1 MFSNTKP
8 SSLAA
13 NRDLTV
19 KNRPALSG
27 AGNATS
33 TCFAISWSGIF
44 LLLIV
49 TMGILVLPANAYT
62 TPEGI
67 LSSQKVY
74 VSGVTYD
81 PGVFF
86 VGDTGTVTFAVTN
99 SNSDQSVVV
108 NHATFSDAGID
119 LISGTYDASANLGP
133 LQTRSFVFSV
143 AATAPEGT
151 YYPTFSL
158 NFRDGD
164 SLWYRSM
171 VKIDNTPL
179 VLTIL
184 DKPDTFT
191 EGRKKSIN
199 LQISNPRDNEVQNV
213 ILDASGAGATVSPA
227 KIFIGDIASGANK
240 SATFAVT
247 PDQLATLLI
256 TVNYYNGD
264 NLHKVT
270 MELPIEFGTDK
281 KQASP
286 VISNV
291 LVKSEAGTYH
301 ITGDVTNAG
310 LETANAVTVTSTA
323 PAVPADPYRS
333 YIVGA
338 LKPDDFGSFEVT
350 FTAANATSVPLQLSF
365 KDSDGNVVTS
375 RLDVAV
381 TIADAAQNQVLPNL
395 LPVMVIVIV
404 LALAGGYLYIRRRKN
419 Q

>member
-1 MFSNTKP
+1 M
-8 SSLAA
+8 
-13 NRDLTV
+13 
-19 KNRPALSG
+19 KNKGLIALF
-27 AGNATS
+27 TL
-33 TCFAISWSGIF
+33 C
-44 LLLIV
+44 LLLLCG
-49 TMGILVLPANAYT
+49 MANAYT

-67 LSSQKVY
+67 ISSQKVY
-74 VSGVTYD
+74 VSSVTYD
-81 PGVFF
+81 PGAFF
-86 VGDTGTVTFAVTN
+86 VGDSGTVIFAVTN

-119 LISGTYDASANLGP
+119 LVSGTYDSSANIGP

-171 VKIDNTPL
+171 VKIENMPL

-184 DKPDTFT
+184 DKPDTFS

-199 LQISNPRDNEVQNV
+199 LQISNPRDNAVQNV
-213 ILDASGAGATVSPA
+213 IMDVSGAGATVSPA

-240 SATFAVT
+240 SVTFSVT
-247 PDQLATLLI
+247 PYQPTTLLV

-291 LVKSEAGTYH
+291 LVKSETGTYH

-350 FTAANATSVPLQLSF
+350 FTATNATSVPLQLSF
-365 KDSDGNVVTS
+365 KDSDGNVITS
-375 RLDVAV
+375 RYEVKITSLSASIQNSSLPIVPIAV
-381 TIADAAQNQVLPNL
+381 IA
-395 LPVMVIVIV
+395 IVV
-404 LALAGGYLYIRRRKN
+404 VVFAGGWFFYLRRNKK
-419 Q
+419 

>member
-1 MFSNTKP
+1 M
-8 SSLAA
+8 
-13 NRDLTV
+13 
-19 KNRPALSG
+19 KNKGLIALF
-27 AGNATS
+27 TL
-33 TCFAISWSGIF
+33 C
-44 LLLIV
+44 LLLLCG
-49 TMGILVLPANAYT
+49 MANAYT

-67 LSSQKVY
+67 ISSQKVY

-81 PGVFF
+81 PGAFF
-86 VGDTGTVTFAVTN
+86 VGDSGTVIFAVTN

-119 LISGTYDASANLGP
+119 LVSGTYDSSANIGP

-171 VKIDNTPL
+171 VKIENMPL

-184 DKPDTFT
+184 DKPDTFS

-199 LQISNPRDNEVQNV
+199 LQISNPRDNAVQNV
-213 ILDASGAGATVSPA
+213 IMDVSGAGATVSPA

-240 SATFAVT
+240 SVTFSVT
-247 PDQLATLLI
+247 PYQPTNLLV

-291 LVKSEAGTYH
+291 LVKSETGTYH

-350 FTAANATSVPLQLSF
+350 FTATNATSVPLQLSF
-365 KDSDGNVVTS
+365 KDSDGNVITS
-375 RLDVAV
+375 RYEVKITSLSASIQNSNLPIVPIAV
-381 TIADAAQNQVLPNL
+381 IA
-395 LPVMVIVIV
+395 IVV
-404 LALAGGYLYIRRRKN
+404 VVFAGGWFFYLRRNKK
-419 Q
+419 

>member
-1 MFSNTKP
+1 M
-8 SSLAA
+8 
-13 NRDLTV
+13 
-19 KNRPALSG
+19 KNKGLIALF
-27 AGNATS
+27 TL
-33 TCFAISWSGIF
+33 C
-44 LLLIV
+44 LLLLCG
-49 TMGILVLPANAYT
+49 MANAYT

-67 LSSQKVY
+67 ISSQKVY

-81 PGVFF
+81 PGAFF
-86 VGDTGTVTFAVTN
+86 VGDSGTVIFAVTN

-119 LISGTYDASANLGP
+119 LVSGTYDSSANIGP

-171 VKIDNTPL
+171 VKIENMPL

-184 DKPDTFT
+184 DKPDTFS

-199 LQISNPRDNEVQNV
+199 LQISNPRDNAVQNV
-213 ILDASGAGATVSPA
+213 IMDVSGAGTTVSPA

-240 SATFAVT
+240 SVTFSVT
-247 PDQLATLLI
+247 PYQPTTLLL

-291 LVKSEAGTYH
+291 LVKSETGTYH

-350 FTAANATSVPLQLSF
+350 FTATNATSVPLQLSF
-365 KDSDGNVVTS
+365 KDSDGNVITS
-375 RLDVAV
+375 RYEVKITSLSASIQNSSLPIVPIAV
-381 TIADAAQNQVLPNL
+381 IA
-395 LPVMVIVIV
+395 IVV
-404 LALAGGYLYIRRRKN
+404 VVFAGGWFFYLRRNKK
-419 Q
+419 

>member
-1 MFSNTKP
+1 M
-8 SSLAA
+8 
-13 NRDLTV
+13 
-19 KNRPALSG
+19 KNKGLIALF
-27 AGNATS
+27 TL
-33 TCFAISWSGIF
+33 C
-44 LLLIV
+44 LLLLCG
-49 TMGILVLPANAYT
+49 MANAYT

-67 LSSQKVY
+67 ISSQKVY

-81 PGVFF
+81 PGAFF
-86 VGDTGTVTFAVTN
+86 VGDSGTVIFAVTN

-119 LISGTYDASANLGP
+119 LVSGTYDSSANIGP

-171 VKIDNTPL
+171 VKIENMPL

-184 DKPDTFT
+184 DKPDTFS

-199 LQISNPRDNEVQNV
+199 LQISNPRDNAVQNV
-213 ILDASGAGATVSPA
+213 IMDVSGAGATVSPA

-240 SATFAVT
+240 SVTFSVT
-247 PDQLATLLI
+247 PYQPTTLLV

-291 LVKSEAGTYH
+291 LVKSETGTYH

-350 FTAANATSVPLQLSF
+350 FTATNATSVPLQLSF
-365 KDSDGNVVTS
+365 KDSDGNVITS
-375 RLDVAV
+375 RYEVKITSLSASIQNSNLPIVPIAV
-381 TIADAAQNQVLPNL
+381 IA
-395 LPVMVIVIV
+395 IVV
-404 LALAGGYLYIRRRKN
+404 VVFAGGWFFYLRRNKK
-419 Q
+419 